1 MTLGLGRS
9 NLIRFLKGITD
20 EVNLTQ
26 ILKVSL
32 LSKDEFPESSLVVYK
47 LPMTEADAVPTTVLR
62 MSMCIGELIAILK
75 FPF

>member
-1 MTLGLGRS
+1 MTLGLGRA
-9 NLIRFLKGITD
+9 NLIRFLRGITD

-32 LSKDEFPESSLVVYK
+32 LSQDEFPESSLVVYK

-62 MSMCIGELIAILK
+62 MSMCKGELIAILK

>member
-1 MTLGLGRS
+1 MTLGLGRP
-9 NLIRFLKGITD
+9 NLIRFFFRIND

-32 LSKDEFPESSLVVYK
+32 LSQDEFPESSLVVYK
-47 LPMTEADAVPTTVLR
+47 LPLTDAVPTTVLR

-75 FPF
+75 FPFRS